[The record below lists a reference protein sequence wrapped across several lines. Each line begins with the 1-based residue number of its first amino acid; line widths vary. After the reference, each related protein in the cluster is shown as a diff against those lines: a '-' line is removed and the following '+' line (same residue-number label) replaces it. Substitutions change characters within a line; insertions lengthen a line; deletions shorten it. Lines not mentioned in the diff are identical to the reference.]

1 MIEWKFILNTD
12 KLPENTKNINVIDE
26 KTGMTTDLKLFNGKN
41 ILKLGPYPALFEG
54 KF

>member
-1 MIEWKFILNTD
+1 
-12 KLPENTKNINVIDE
+12 
-26 KTGMTTDLKLFNGKN
+26 MTTDLKLFNGKN